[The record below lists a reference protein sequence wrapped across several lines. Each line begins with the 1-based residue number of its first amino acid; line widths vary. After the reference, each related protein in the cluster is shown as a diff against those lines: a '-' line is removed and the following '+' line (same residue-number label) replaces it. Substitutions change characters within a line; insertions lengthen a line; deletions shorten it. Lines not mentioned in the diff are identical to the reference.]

1 MNICG
6 LYEWKLTDVLGAHL
20 KKYEITLLQ
29 ETWSAEGDV
38 FYRDDYTYYNFPR
51 KCHKL
56 SMRNS
61 GGLGV
66 FIKHTVADGVTCVK
80 NTEDILVW
88 LKLERSFFSLAT
100 DLYLGNVY
108 VVPETS
114 VYLCHDVFNVL
125 RDDISS
131 FQNRPDILVCGDYN
145 ARTNTLQDY
154 IDEFHYGNNGDLP
167 VTSHTDMSRSTLLM
181 DMLENGYLN
190 RCSKDK
196 ARANRHGNH
205 LIEFCKALSLLIIIG
220 RLGGIKLLETSPRW
234 YNGSQ
239 HCLYDLQTG
248 VVLINWGFHHWTQ
261 SARIW
266 PSWFVNKN
274 CL

>member
-1 MNICG
+1 MKLLYFKKLG
-6 LYEWKLTDVLGAHL
+6 LLR
-20 KKYEITLLQ
+20 
-29 ETWSAEGDV
+29 ETYFIWTII
-38 FYRDDYTYYNFPR
+38 YTYYNFPR
-51 KCHKL
+51 KYRHKL

-100 DLYLGNVY
+100 DLYVGNVY

-131 FQNRPDILVCGDYN
+131 FQNRADILVCGDYN
-145 ARTNTLQDY
+145 ARTNTLKDY

-167 VTSHTDMSRSTLLM
+167 VTSHTDMRRSTLLM

-205 LIEFCKALSLLIIIG
+205 LIEFCKALSLLIING
-220 RLGGIKLLETSPRW
+220 RLGGIKLLETSPAMIQRVAA
-234 YNGSQ
+234 
-239 HCLYDLQTG
+239 LFIL
-248 VVLINWGFHHWTQ
+248 
-261 SARIW
+261 SANR
-266 PSWFVNKN
+266 S
-274 CL
+274 CSH